1 MSGEKVLLHE
11 IGQIG
16 IVVKDIQ
23 KSMAQY
29 WNLLGI
35 GPWRVYT
42 LAPPDLT
49 DTTVHGKPTPYAMR
63 IAIAMIGSLMVELIQ
78 PLWGEST
85 YQEFLEERGE
95 GLHHIASYRVEDVEG
110 AIEVLERKGIGVLQS
125 GRWHGAYFAYMDTEE
140 ALGVIVELVRRT
152 GERPPPEATYP

>member
-1 MSGEKVLLHE
+1 MEKVLLRE

-16 IVVKDIQ
+16 IVVRDIR

-29 WNLLGI
+29 WNLLSI
-35 GPWRVYT
+35 GPWRVHT

-49 DTTVHGKPTPYAMR
+49 DTTFRGKPTPYAMR
-63 IAIAMIGSLMVELIQ
+63 IAIATVGSLMVELIQ

-85 YQEFLEERGE
+85 YREFLDERGE
-95 GLHHIASYRVEDVEG
+95 GLHHIASYGVEDVEG
-110 AIEVLERKGIGVLQS
+110 AIEALKREGIVVLQS
-125 GRWHGAYFAYMDTEE
+125 GRWHGAHFAYMDTEE
-140 ALGVIVELVRRT
+140 ALGIIVELVRRT